1 LISNQEVLKME
12 EQELLLTPLHEEHLK
27 LKARMIPFDGFDM
40 PVQYT
45 SIIEEHFA
53 VREKIGL
60 FDVSHMGEIEIKGK
74 DALPFVD
81 YLVTNS
87 VMSMKDGDVKYSPL
101 CYPHGGQVDD
111 LFVYKVRDDFVLLV
125 VNASPNYSVKDY
137 EWILRN
143 KGDFDV
149 EISNKSK
156 DYGEVAVQGPETVKL
171 LEPLVKADISLK
183 ELKRFKFIFAE
194 LFGKK
199 ILISRTG
206 YTGEDGFEIYTFDPE
221 DIVVIWKGILEKGKK
236 YDIKPCGLGA
246 RDTTRFEVCYWLYGN
261 DIDETINP
269 LESGQGWT
277 VKFDKGNF
285 IGKDAL
291 IEIKKRGINR
301 KLVGLYIPQGGI
313 PRSKMEVRKDG
324 KKIGYITSGNYCP
337 SLKKVYALAILD
349 LPYTEKGDKVKIAIR
364 NKEVEAEVV
373 GTPFL
378 PPFNKR

>member
-1 LISNQEVLKME
+1 ME
-12 EQELLLTPLHEEHLK
+12 EQEPLLTPLHNEHLK

-53 VREKIGL
+53 VRERVGI
-60 FDVSHMGEIEIKGK
+60 FDVSHMGEIELKGK
-74 DALPFVD
+74 DALAFAD

-87 VMSMKDGDVKYSPL
+87 IMKMKDGDIKYSPL

-111 LFVYKVRDDFVLLV
+111 LFVYKVKNDFVLLV

-137 EWILRN
+137 DWIIKN
-143 KGDFDV
+143 KGDFEV
-149 EISNKSK
+149 KISNKSK
-156 DYGEVAVQGPETVKL
+156 DYGEVAIQGPDAVKL
-171 LEPLVKADISLK
+171 LEPLVKGEISLK
-183 ELKRFKFIFAE
+183 ELKRFKFIIGE
-194 LFGKK
+194 LFGKR

-206 YTGEDGFEIYTFDPE
+206 YTGEDGFEVYTFKPE
-221 DIVVIWKGILEKGKK
+221 DIVDIWQGIFKEGEKYGL
-236 YDIKPCGLGA
+236 KPCGLGA

-261 DIDETINP
+261 DIDETVNP

-277 VKFDKGNF
+277 VKFNKGNF

-291 IEIKKRGINR
+291 LKIKEKGISK

-313 PRSKMEVRKDG
+313 PRNKMEVRKDQ

-337 SLKKVYALAILD
+337 SLKKVYAMSILD
-349 LPYTEKGDKVKIAIR
+349 LPYTKKGSKVDIIIR

-373 GTPFL
+373 DIPFVN
-378 PPFNKR
+378 PFNKR

>member
-1 LISNQEVLKME
+1 ME

-45 SIIEEHFA
+45 GIIEEHFA
-53 VREKIGL
+53 VRERVGI
-60 FDVSHMGEIEIKGK
+60 FDVSHMGEIELRGK
-74 DALPFVD
+74 DALPFAD

-87 VMSMKDGDVKYSPL
+87 VMKMKDGDIKYSPL

-111 LFVYKVRDDFVLLV
+111 LFVYKIKDDFVLLV

-137 EWILRN
+137 DWVVKN
-143 KGDFDV
+143 KGDFEV
-149 EISNKSK
+149 EISNKSR
-156 DYGEVAVQGPETVKL
+156 DYGEVAVQGPDAIKL
-171 LEPLVKADISLK
+171 LEPLVKGEFSLN
-183 ELKRFKFIFAE
+183 ELKRFKFIIGE

-206 YTGEDGFEIYTFDPE
+206 YTGEDGFEIYSFKPE
-221 DIVVIWKGILEKGKK
+221 DIIDIWQGILEEGKK
-236 YDIKPCGLGA
+236 FGIKPCGLGA

-261 DIDETINP
+261 DIDETVNP

-277 VKFDKGNF
+277 VKFDKENF

-291 IEIKKRGINR
+291 LKIKEKGISR

-337 SLKKVYALAILD
+337 SLKKVYAMAILD
-349 LPYTEKGDKVKIAIR
+349 LPYIDKGTKVDVIIRDKGVETEIVA
-364 NKEVEAEVV
+364 
-373 GTPFL
+373 TPFI

>member
-1 LISNQEVLKME
+1 ME
-12 EQELLLTPLHEEHLK
+12 ELLLTPLHEEHLK

-45 SIIEEHFA
+45 GIIEEHFA
-53 VREKIGL
+53 VRERVGI
-60 FDVSHMGEIEIKGK
+60 FDVSHMGEIELRGK
-74 DALPFVD
+74 DALPFAD
-81 YLVTNS
+81 HLVTNS
-87 VMSMKDGDVKYSPL
+87 LMKMKDGDIKYSPL

-111 LFVYKVRDDFVLLV
+111 LFIYKVKNDFVLLV
-125 VNASPNYSVKDY
+125 VNASPNYSIKDY
-137 EWILRN
+137 DWIVKN
-143 KGDFDV
+143 KGNFEVD
-149 EISNKSK
+149 ITNKSRE
-156 DYGEVAVQGPETVKL
+156 YGEVAVQGPDAIEL
-171 LEPLVKADISLK
+171 LEPLVKSEISLK
-183 ELKRFKFIFAE
+183 ELKRFKFIMGE

-206 YTGEDGFEIYTFDPE
+206 YTGEDGFEIYSFRPE
-221 DIVVIWKGILEKGKK
+221 DIIDIWQGILREGNKFG
-236 YDIKPCGLGA
+236 IKPCGLGA

-277 VKFDKGNF
+277 VKLDKENF

-291 IEIKKRGINR
+291 LKIKEKGVCR

-313 PRSKMEVRKDG
+313 PRSKMEVRKNQ

-337 SLKKVYALAILD
+337 SLKKVYAMAILD
-349 LPYTEKGDKVKIAIR
+349 LPYSEKGGKVDIAIR
-364 NKEVEAEVV
+364 NKEIEAEVV
-373 GTPFL
+373 DTPFL

>member
-1 LISNQEVLKME
+1 
-12 EQELLLTPLHEEHLK
+12 
-27 LKARMIPFDGFDM
+27 
-40 PVQYT
+40 
-45 SIIEEHFA
+45 
-53 VREKIGL
+53 
-60 FDVSHMGEIEIKGK
+60 
-74 DALPFVD
+74 
-81 YLVTNS
+81 
-87 VMSMKDGDVKYSPL
+87 MKDGDVKYSPL

-137 EWILRN
+137 KWILRN

-156 DYGEVAVQGPETVKL
+156 DYGEVAVQGPDAVKL
-171 LEPLVKADISLK
+171 LEPLVKADISLS
-183 ELKRFKFIFAE
+183 ELKRFKFIIGD
-194 LFGKK
+194 LFSKE

-206 YTGEDGFEIYTFDPE
+206 YTGEDGFEIYTFKSK
-221 DIVVIWKGILEKGKK
+221 DIVDIWQGILKEGEK
-236 YDIKPCGLGA
+236 YDLKPCGLGA

-277 VKFDKGNF
+277 VKFDKGDF

-301 KLVGLYIPQGGI
+301 KLVGLHIPQGGI
-313 PRSKMEVRKDG
+313 PRSKMEVRKYG

>member
-1 LISNQEVLKME
+1 ME

-45 SIIEEHFA
+45 GIIEEHFA

-87 VMSMKDGDVKYSPL
+87 VMKMEDGDVKYSPL

-137 EWILRN
+137 KWILRN

-156 DYGEVAVQGPETVKL
+156 DYGEVAVQGPDAVKL
-171 LEPLVKADISLK
+171 LEPLVKADISLS
-183 ELKRFKFIFAE
+183 ELKRFKFIIGD
-194 LFGKK
+194 LFSKE

-206 YTGEDGFEIYTFDPE
+206 YTGEDGFEIYTFKSK
-221 DIVVIWKGILEKGKK
+221 DIVDIWQGILKEGEK
-236 YDIKPCGLGA
+236 YDLKPCGLGA

-277 VKFDKGNF
+277 VKFDKGDF

-301 KLVGLYIPQGGI
+301 KLVGLHIPQGGI
-313 PRSKMEVRKDG
+313 PRSKMEVRKYG